1 MIHPLHLFLDVATLT
16 PADLP
21 CGGVTDCDWTSDGSG
36 LSVVLRRYLAF
47 VGILFLCGGALLAS
61 LPSKSRAYVLAGCG
75 VAALL
80 GARLLPDSIFEDLLI
95 VAVLMM
101 YAAVLGFAAWCLFR
115 LLRQAVLILRRF
127 TKSLHK
133 DTL

>member
-1 MIHPLHLFLDVATLT
+1 MIHPFHLFLDVATLT
-16 PADLP
+16 PPDLP

-36 LSVVLRRYLAF
+36 LSGVFRRYLAF

-61 LPSKSRAYVLAGCG
+61 LLNKSRAYVLAGCG

-80 GARLLPDSIFEDLLI
+80 VARLLPDSIFEALLI
-95 VAVLMM
+95 IAVLMM
-101 YAAVLGFAAWCLFR
+101 YAAILALAAWGLFR
-115 LLRQAVLILRRF
+115 VSKEAVVIVRRF
-127 TKSLHK
+127 TNSLHK